1 MPIFHFII
9 YFSVNL
15 VNNLL
20 DMNCEICGKPIEGRP
35 IRTKID
41 GSVLEVCKECSK
53 FGRVQKDTPLER
65 KFVSR
70 NKKGNPQ
77 RPKANKQNVQRR
89 RREEPMDE
97 LVEDYNV
104 LIRKARESKGWTR
117 EELGAKMYEKVSVI
131 NRIESGKMEPDIK
144 LAKKFEKTLGIT
156 IIEKYDEKNMMKWI
170 WNHLKVLHQVQI
182 H

>member
-1 MPIFHFII
+1 
-9 YFSVNL
+9 
-15 VNNLL
+15 
-20 DMNCEICGKPIEGRP
+20 MNCEICGKPIEGRP

-77 RPKANKQNVQRR
+77 KRPQARQNVQR

-104 LIRKARESKGWTR
+104 IIRKARESKGWTR
-117 EELGAKMYEKVSVI
+117 EELGAKMDEKVSVI
-131 NRIESGKMEPDIK
+131 NRIESGKMEPDVK
-144 LAKKFEKTLGIT
+144 LAKKFEKTLNIT
-156 IIEKYDEKNMMKWI
+156 LIEKYDEMDLESFKSSASGPNTLGSIVKI
-170 WNHLKVLHQVQI
+170 KRK
-182 H
+182 

>member
-1 MPIFHFII
+1 
-9 YFSVNL
+9 
-15 VNNLL
+15 
-20 DMNCEICGKPIEGRP
+20 MNCEICGKPIEGKP

-41 GSVLEVCKECSK
+41 GSVLEVCRECSK

-70 NKKGNPQ
+70 NKKGKPQ
-77 RPKANKQNVQRR
+77 NNRPQSNKQNVQRR

-117 EELGAKMYEKVSVI
+117 EELGAKIYEKVSVI

-144 LAKKFEKTLGIT
+144 LAKKFEKTLNIT
-156 IIEKYDEKNMMKWI
+156 LIEKYDDMDLESFKSSASGPNTLGSVVKI
-170 WNHLKVLHQVQI
+170 KRR
-182 H
+182 

>member
-1 MPIFHFII
+1 
-9 YFSVNL
+9 
-15 VNNLL
+15 
-20 DMNCEICGKPIEGRP
+20 MNCEICGKPIEGRP

-77 RPKANKQNVQRR
+77 KRPQARQNVQR

-104 LIRKARESKGWTR
+104 IIRKARESKGWTR

-131 NRIESGKMEPDIK
+131 NRIESGKMEPDVK
-144 LAKKFEKTLGIT
+144 LAKKFEKTLNIT
-156 IIEKYDEKNMMKWI
+156 LIEKYDDMDLESFKSSVSGPNTLGSIVKI
-170 WNHLKVLHQVQI
+170 KRK
-182 H
+182 

>member
-1 MPIFHFII
+1 
-9 YFSVNL
+9 
-15 VNNLL
+15 
-20 DMNCEICGKPIEGRP
+20 MNCEICGKPIEGRH

-77 RPKANKQNVQRR
+77 NKNRSASNKQNLQRR

-104 LIRKARESKGWTR
+104 IIRKARESKGWTR
-117 EELGAKMYEKVSVI
+117 EELGAKIYEKVSVI

-144 LAKKFEKTLGIT
+144 LAKKFEKTLGINL
-156 IIEKYDEKNMMKWI
+156 IEKYDEMDLESFKSSAAGPNTLGSVVKI
-170 WNHLKVLHQVQI
+170 KRR
-182 H
+182 

>member
-1 MPIFHFII
+1 
-9 YFSVNL
+9 
-15 VNNLL
+15 
-20 DMNCEICGKPIEGRP
+20 MNCEICGKPIEGKP

-77 RPKANKQNVQRR
+77 KRPQARQNVQR

-104 LIRKARESKGWTR
+104 IIRKARESKGWTR

-131 NRIESGKMEPDIK
+131 NRIESGKMEPNVK
-144 LAKKFEKTLGIT
+144 LAKKFDYFL
-156 IIEKYDEKNMMKWI
+156 IIHYI
-170 WNHLKVLHQVQI
+170 
-182 H
+182 

>member
-1 MPIFHFII
+1 
-9 YFSVNL
+9 
-15 VNNLL
+15 
-20 DMNCEICGKPIEGRP
+20 MNCEICGKPIEGRP

-77 RPKANKQNVQRR
+77 KRPQANRQNVQRR

-97 LVEDYNV
+97 LVEDYNL

-156 IIEKYDEKNMMKWI
+156 IIEKYDEMDLESFKSSASGPNTLGSIVKI
-170 WNHLKVLHQVQI
+170 KRK
-182 H
+182 

>member
-1 MPIFHFII
+1 
-9 YFSVNL
+9 
-15 VNNLL
+15 
-20 DMNCEICGKPIEGRP
+20 MNCEICGKPIEGKP

-77 RPKANKQNVQRR
+77 KRPQARQNVQR

-104 LIRKARESKGWTR
+104 IIRKARESKGWTR

-131 NRIESGKMEPDIK
+131 NRIESGKMEPDVK
-144 LAKKFEKTLGIT
+144 LAKKFEKTLNIT
-156 IIEKYDEKNMMKWI
+156 LIEKYDDMDLESFKSSASGPNTLGSIVKI
-170 WNHLKVLHQVQI
+170 KRK
-182 H
+182 

>member
-1 MPIFHFII
+1 
-9 YFSVNL
+9 
-15 VNNLL
+15 
-20 DMNCEICGKPIEGRP
+20 MNCEICGKPIEGKP

-41 GSVLEVCKECSK
+41 GSVLEVCRECSK

-70 NKKGNPQ
+70 NKKGKPQ
-77 RPKANKQNVQRR
+77 NNRPQSNKQNVQRR

-117 EELGAKMYEKVSVI
+117 EELGAKIYEKVSVI
-131 NRIESGKMEPDIK
+131 NRIESGKMEPDTK
-144 LAKKFEKTLGIT
+144 LARKFEKTLNIT
-156 IIEKYDEKNMMKWI
+156 LIEKYDDMDLESFKSSASGPNTLGSVVKI
-170 WNHLKVLHQVQI
+170 KRR
-182 H
+182 

>member
-1 MPIFHFII
+1 
-9 YFSVNL
+9 
-15 VNNLL
+15 
-20 DMNCEICGKPIEGRP
+20 MNCEICGKPIEGRP

-77 RPKANKQNVQRR
+77 RPQANKQNVQRR

-131 NRIESGKMEPDIK
+131 NR
-144 LAKKFEKTLGIT
+144 
-156 IIEKYDEKNMMKWI
+156 N
-170 WNHLKVLHQVQI
+170 
-182 H
+182 

>member
-1 MPIFHFII
+1 
-9 YFSVNL
+9 
-15 VNNLL
+15 
-20 DMNCEICGKPIEGRP
+20 MNCEICGKPIEGRP

-77 RPKANKQNVQRR
+77 KRPQARQNVQR

-104 LIRKARESKGWTR
+104 IIRKARESKGWTR

-131 NRIESGKMEPDIK
+131 NRIESGKMEPDVK
-144 LAKKFEKTLGIT
+144 LAKKFEKTLNIT
-156 IIEKYDEKNMMKWI
+156 LIEKYEDMDLESFKSSASGPNTLGSIVKI
-170 WNHLKVLHQVQI
+170 KRK
-182 H
+182 

>member
-1 MPIFHFII
+1 ME
-9 YFSVNL
+9 
-15 VNNLL
+15 
-20 DMNCEICGKPIEGRP
+20 CEICGKPIEGKP

-53 FGRVQKDTPLER
+53 YGRVQRDTPLER

-77 RPKANKQNVQRR
+77 KSRPQSKNQSVQRR

-156 IIEKYDEKNMMKWI
+156 IIEKYDEMDLESFKSSASGPNTLGSIVKI
-170 WNHLKVLHQVQI
+170 KRK
-182 H
+182 

>member
-1 MPIFHFII
+1 
-9 YFSVNL
+9 
-15 VNNLL
+15 
-20 DMNCEICGKPIEGRP
+20 MNCEICGKPIEGRP

-70 NKKGNPQ
+70 NKKGKVQNKRPQ
-77 RPKANKQNVQRR
+77 ARQNVQRR
-89 RREEPMDE
+89 MREEPMDE
-97 LVEDYNV
+97 LVEDYNTV
-104 LIRKARESKGWTR
+104 IRKARESKGWTR

-144 LAKKFEKTLGIT
+144 LAKKFEKTLNIT
-156 IIEKYDEKNMMKWI
+156 LIEKYDDMDLESFKSAASGPNTLGSVVKI
-170 WNHLKVLHQVQI
+170 KRK
-182 H
+182 